1 MKKIWRKLP
10 EGASGAIGAGIET
23 AAEPEGPKTGWA
35 VRPRAPN
42 EISWAE
48 SAVLSAAGGG
58 AARAGGPPSPQAP
71 ASAPPAM
78 VTESARSARR
88 GGRASKLKAISPL
101 DLEVAVNDDRYIKRY
116 SSQRG

>member
-1 MKKIWRKLP
+1 
-10 EGASGAIGAGIET
+10 
-23 AAEPEGPKTGWA
+23 
-35 VRPRAPN
+35 
-42 EISWAE
+42 
-48 SAVLSAAGGG
+48 
-58 AARAGGPPSPQAP
+58 
-71 ASAPPAM
+71 M